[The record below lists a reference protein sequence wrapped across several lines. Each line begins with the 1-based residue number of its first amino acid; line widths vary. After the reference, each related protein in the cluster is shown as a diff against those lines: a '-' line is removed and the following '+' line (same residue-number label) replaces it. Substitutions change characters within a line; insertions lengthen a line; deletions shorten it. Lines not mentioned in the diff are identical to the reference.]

1 MRKEY
6 VEQIID
12 GGVDDRKKKQV
23 TIHDENYTNDNVSMG
38 KSLKSG
44 KTDATSNRPL
54 PTSKKPYKS
63 KEQRELEKRKSKLD
77 YTTRWIADSSFTTYY
92 GKPAFHTYGR
102 ANTKPTQGGI
112 NYGQNMLTHNIN
124 PECGKNPP

>member
-1 MRKEY
+1 L
-6 VEQIID
+6 INTGAD
-12 GGVDDRKKKQV
+12 GLKKKQV
-23 TIHDENYTNDNVSMG
+23 TIQNENYTNDNVSMG

-44 KTDATSNRPL
+44 KTDATSNRPA
-54 PTSKKPYKS
+54 PASKKAYKS
-63 KEQRELEKRKSKLD
+63 KEQRELDKKKSKLD

-112 NYGQNMLTHNIN
+112 NYG
-124 PECGKNPP
+124 